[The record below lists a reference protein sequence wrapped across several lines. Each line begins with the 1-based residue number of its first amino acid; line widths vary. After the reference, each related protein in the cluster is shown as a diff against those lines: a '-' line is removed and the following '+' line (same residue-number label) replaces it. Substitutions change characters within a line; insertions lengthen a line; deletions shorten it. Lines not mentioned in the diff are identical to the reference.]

1 PAYISRHGMPR
12 SPDAMEGHRA
22 VGFIS
27 SRTGQIM
34 PLEFTVGNTVRFVSL
49 PCRLTVN
56 NSDTMTDLARLGF
69 GLVQAPRY
77 RLQRNLDEG
86 TLVEV
91 LADYLPPPTPLTA
104 LYPQNRQLSPR
115 VRVFLDWIVE
125 LFSEAEF

>member
-34 PLEFTVGNTVRFVSL
+34 PLEFTVGNTARFVSL

-69 GLVQAPRY
+69 GLIQAPRY
-77 RLQRNLDEG
+77 RLQRDLDEG

-115 VRVFLDWIVE
+115 VRVFLD
-125 LFSEAEF
+125 

>member
-1 PAYISRHGMPR
+1 VERHGIPQ
-12 SPDAMEGHRA
+12 SPDAMDGHRA

-27 SRTGQIM
+27 SRTSQIM
-34 PLEFTVGNTVRFVSL
+34 PLEFTVGSNVRHVTL

-69 GLVQAPRY
+69 GLIQAPRY
-77 RLQRNLDEG
+77 RLQRDLDEG

-91 LADYLPPPTPLTA
+91 LAEFPPPPTPLSA

-115 VRVFLDWIVE
+115 VRVFIDWVVN
-125 LFSEAEF
+125 LFSEADL